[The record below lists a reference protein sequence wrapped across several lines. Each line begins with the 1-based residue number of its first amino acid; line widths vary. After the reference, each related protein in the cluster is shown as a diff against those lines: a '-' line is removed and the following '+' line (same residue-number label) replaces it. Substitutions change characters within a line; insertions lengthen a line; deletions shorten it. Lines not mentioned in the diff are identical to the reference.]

1 MQNII
6 YKGSVVSPSK
16 IICIGRNYVEHI
28 EELGN
33 EIPENMVIFNK
44 PNSSIA
50 DRLGYFGEG
59 CRFEG
64 EICLLVSSGE
74 IVGLGLG
81 LDMTLVDIQNSMKKK
96 GLPWERAK
104 SFDGAAVLSDFIHF
118 DGSLS
123 DIRFELYIND
133 VLTQQADYSLMMYK
147 PSEMLEEIS
156 SFMTLEDYDVIMTG
170 TPKGVGYYSIGDRF
184 KMKLY
189 NGDEMIL
196 ESKWVAE

>member
-1 MQNII
+1 METVEYQD
-6 YKGSVVSPSK
+6 KKVVPSK
-16 IICIGRNYVEHI
+16 VICIGRNYVEHI

-44 PNSSIA
+44 PNSSIT

-104 SFDGAAVLSDFIHF
+104 SFDGAAVLSEFIPF
-118 DGSLS
+118 DGELR
-123 DIRFELYIND
+123 DIRFELFINQE
-133 VLTQQADYSLMMYK
+133 LTQQADYTLMMYK
-147 PSEMLEEIS
+147 PSEMLDEIS
-156 SFMTLEDYDVIMTG
+156 SFMTLDDYDVIMTG

-184 KMKLY
+184 QMKLY
-189 NGDEMIL
+189 HGDDVIL
-196 ESKWVAE
+196 ESEWVAE

>member
-1 MQNII
+1 MRII
-6 YKGSVVSPSK
+6 KFNDTYISPSK

-44 PNSSIA
+44 PNSSIT

-104 SFDGAAVLSDFIHF
+104 SFDGAAVLSEFIPF

-123 DIRFELYIND
+123 NIRFELYIND

-156 SFMTLEDYDVIMTG
+156 SFMMLEDYDVIMTG

-184 KMKLY
+184 QMKLY

>member
-1 MQNII
+1 MRII
-6 YKGSVVSPSK
+6 KFNDTYISPSK

-44 PNSSIA
+44 PNSSIT

-104 SFDGAAVLSDFIHF
+104 SFDGAAVLSEFIPF

-123 DIRFELYIND
+123 NIRFELYIND

-184 KMKLY
+184 QMKLY